1 MGKVQLEEFQSNVSA
16 KVQNIDTVNG
26 TYDIVI
32 QANSGA
38 GIHHITVPIWSKA
51 DKSNLKNY
59 EAVNENGQWV
69 VHFNKQNHQNHIG
82 IYHNVV
88 EAYFNDHTG
97 KRISMENVEIKGEPL
112 TLEGNI
118 VNINSVN
125 GSYDVVIKADAP
137 ESVKSVRVPIWTNAK
152 DIKWYQA
159 KQQADGT
166 WTVHM
171 DIKNHNN
178 HLGKYTTHVYMTT
191 NDGRET
197 ARNLGQ
203 TELKGQPLELTGKI
217 INVNSKAG
225 SYDVVVNASAPSGVK
240 SVRVPIWTNAKDIK
254 WYQAKKQKDGTWT
267 VHMDIKNHSNHLGKY
282 TTHVYMTANDG
293 CETAKNLGQTE
304 LKGYPLEIKGDVIN
318 LNNNVGTFDVSVRAS
333 APSGVKSVRVPIWTN
348 AKDIKWYQ
356 AKKQKDGTWTV
367 HMNIRNHQLH
377 EGKYS
382 IHVYIKENNGVE
394 HAVALSPVSVKA
406 TEIKENIAADVQNID
421 QNSGRFDVFVYTK
434 SENGVKSVQVPVGH
448 NSSDLKWYSATKVGN
463 NVYKATISVKNH
475 HFSSGKYNIHA
486 YLTDNKGKQVSIN
499 VGSVNL
505 TGVYNRI
512 KMSNVPWIS
521 QYKPVFAPWGCAS
534 AAMAMLIESRGIHVD
549 LKYAQD
555 TLPMYP
561 ANKDGQKGN
570 VYTGEGFGFV
580 IKPSGLVRHAHKW
593 TNAVY
598 NISGSSTQQIID
610 TVLNGQPVLYYG
622 FSGYQV
628 DNVRNHCKVIVGYK
642 DGKFKVH
649 DPLYMRASDGP
660 GSRGTNKTYS
670 RGAIHWITIAQF
682 NQEYQ
687 GNAITIK

>member
-1 MGKVQLEEFQSNVSA
+1 
-16 KVQNIDTVNG
+16 
-26 TYDIVI
+26 
-32 QANSGA
+32 
-38 GIHHITVPIWSKA
+38 
-51 DKSNLKNY
+51 
-59 EAVNENGQWV
+59 
-69 VHFNKQNHQNHIG
+69 
-82 IYHNVV
+82 
-88 EAYFNDHTG
+88 
-97 KRISMENVEIKGEPL
+97 MENVEIKGEPL

-137 ESVKSVRVPIWTNAK
+137 EGVKSVRVSIWTNAK

-225 SYDVVVNASAPSGVK
+225 SYDVVVN
-240 SVRVPIWTNAKDIK
+240 
-254 WYQAKKQKDGTWT
+254 
-267 VHMDIKNHSNHLGKY
+267 
-282 TTHVYMTANDG
+282 
-293 CETAKNLGQTE
+293 
-304 LKGYPLEIKGDVIN
+304 
-318 LNNNVGTFDVSVRAS
+318 AS

-660 GSRGTNKTYS
+660 GSRETNKTYS

>member
-137 ESVKSVRVPIWTNAK
+137 EGVKSVRVPIWTNAK

-267 VHMDIKNHSNHLGKY
+267 VHM
-282 TTHVYMTANDG
+282 
-293 CETAKNLGQTE
+293 
-304 LKGYPLEIKGDVIN
+304 
-318 LNNNVGTFDVSVRAS
+318 
-333 APSGVKSVRVPIWTN
+333 
-348 AKDIKWYQ
+348 
-356 AKKQKDGTWTV
+356 
-367 HMNIRNHQLH
+367 NIRNHQLLH

-628 DNVRNHCKVIVGYK
+628 DNVRNRCKVIVGYK

-660 GSRGTNKTYS
+660 GSCETNKTYS

>member
-660 GSRGTNKTYS
+660 GSRETNKTYS